1 MRCSFRISRALQ
13 LRRVQK
19 CLIHRQAKDRRT
31 QALQAASTAKS
42 HQLLRRA
49 ETASCFRDLSVRN
62 GASHRDSSS
71 RDFDQREDVLLQ
83 ALVAQAVP
91 TGFLIFSGFIG
102 LGTLA
107 GQVVHASVCIVLSTT
122 LFCEAGL
129 GRTFYPVMRVRSCY
143 VPEPGRHCPS
153 QQELDFAATFCGLPF
168 CNAEEVFWSSDV

>member
-1 MRCSFRISRALQ
+1 MCKNASYTDRPRTEGPRLFKLPQLQSLTSCYAALKQ
-13 LRRVQK
+13 RRVFATFRYETE
-19 CLIHRQAKDRRT
+19 LLTETRRRET
-31 QALQAASTAKS
+31 ST
-42 HQLLRRA
+42 
-49 ETASCFRDLSVRN
+49 SVRMCYCRLWL
-62 GASHRDSSS
+62 HK
-71 RDFDQREDVLLQ
+71 
-83 ALVAQAVP
+83 AVP